1 MYFIFFG
8 FFLRINFFSRKLN
21 ICFYVTY
28 TLELADWLVEFESS
42 SIFDGLTVGTGV
54 DAIML
59 VCRMLLP
66 LNGANGGT
74 GSQLGL
80 YASSIASAFFS
91 IIVAGIWAFPAIV
104 AFRFDGTV
112 PVGVFMT
119 IVAFGSLP
127 MLTFVTFID
136 AFVAVAAAN

>member
-1 MYFIFFG
+1 M
-8 FFLRINFFSRKLN
+8 LN
-21 ICFYVTY
+21 VTY

-42 SIFDGLTVGTGV
+42 SIFDGLTVGTGI

-91 IIVAGIWAFPAIV
+91 IIVAGIRAFPAIV

-127 MLTFVTFID
+127 MLIFVTFMD